1 MGVGRANSLRN
12 ARICMCTI
20 AIHEAAR
27 RCACRGIQY
36 SAERALSMRKRWRLH
51 ADSLNK
57 SDDRENSSTM
67 SRLNQVAIRLDEAQ
81 RNGFGGGGVV
91 DAPASRNAV
100 AFEKD
105 VLSSKLIR
113 FEPEDP
119 STQNGERPPHGS
131 DRNPL
136 KIPTA
141 RRSWWRQLLGTAEA
155 ERSLPALVPGSYYS
169 GAAPFALLASR
180 LQRWSTKEGK
190 RAMLVTSA
198 VAGEGKSFVAVNLAT
213 TLANLGSRVVLVDAD
228 LRAPSLDRCLGLN
241 LPKGLA
247 AYLAGEVELS
257 ACLYPTRVPRL
268 TLLPAGNVTSSSTRA
283 LADGRAR
290 DCIQA
295 LLNLEP
301 PHLVLVDSLSIL
313 SAAEVQILAG
323 LTDSVMMVV
332 AANRTS
338 RAAIHNALHAI
349 NETSLFGVIFN
360 RFELSL
366 SASRATRA
374 TSQANCSSDIN
385 HSTTQR

>member
-1 MGVGRANSLRN
+1 MRN
-12 ARICMCTI
+12 
-20 AIHEAAR
+20 
-27 RCACRGIQY
+27 
-36 SAERALSMRKRWRLH
+36 RWRLDS
-51 ADSLNK
+51 DSLNK

-67 SRLNQVAIRLDEAQ
+67 SRVKQVASRLGEAQ
-81 RNGFGGGGVV
+81 RYGVGSGEVV
-91 DAPASRNAV
+91 DARASRNAV
-100 AFEKD
+100 AFEKGA
-105 VLSSKLIR
+105 LSSKLVRFDTEESSTPNGIR
-113 FEPEDP
+113 P
-119 STQNGERPPHGS
+119 THRS

-136 KIPTA
+136 SIPTV
-141 RRSWWRQLLGTAEA
+141 RRSWWRQLFGTAGA
-155 ERSLPALVPGSYYS
+155 ERSLPALVPGSYCS

-213 TLANLGSRVVLVDAD
+213 TLADLGSRVVLVDAD
-228 LRAPSLDRCLGLN
+228 LRTPSLDRCLGLN

-247 AYLAGEVELS
+247 AYLAGEMELA

-268 TLLPAGNVTSSSTRA
+268 TLLPAGNITSSSTRA
-283 LADGRAR
+283 LADVRAR

-301 PHLVLVDSLSIL
+301 PHLVLVDSPSIL
-313 SAAEVQILAG
+313 NAAEVQILAG

-332 AANRTS
+332 AANRTP
-338 RAAIHNALHAI
+338 RAAIRNALHAI

-360 RFELSL
+360 RFELPL

-374 TSQANCSSDIN
+374 TSPANCSSNIN